1 MSLFKRFIKPTRS
14 LTPRTKRVLF
24 LFPGLEWKLRKA
36 RIEIS
41 PEEYLAMLIAVP
53 ISAFFAA
60 LVVAVP
66 FFTMLTGR
74 LEILLV
80 LGFPALIAAYFF
92 FYFFFTP
99 NRIINRKSNLIDKDL
114 GYMLR
119 DMSVQL
125 SAGIPLFNVL
135 ENISVGGYGE
145 CSNMADEVVDAIGS
159 GMSMTDALNDYGLI
173 SPSEYMRRIMGQI
186 ANALKSGTDLS
197 SALEIIGWSIQ
208 LDREN
213 KIAQYGQELAIIGL
227 MYMVLIIVMP
237 SMGVTLM
244 IILSNFFGMIITT
257 QHLYAS
263 AILVVALELFF
274 ISIKQDGKV
283 KFLIK
288 E

>member
-274 ISIKQDGKV
+274 ISIIRNRKPNV
-283 KFLIK
+283 
-288 E
+288 